1 MRRWIGLGL
10 SLLLGG
16 VFVFAG
22 VGKLRDLAAFAA
34 DVVAFR
40 LVPGGVS
47 DVLAVYLPWLEVL
60 AGASLLGPRGRA
72 GHGGPRTQGW
82 RVLRR
87 GGLVLLIGM
96 LVVFT
101 AVLFSAAWRGLDLTC
116 GCFGAAWQIEG
127 YAGPIGRNV
136 LLLAGCVW
144 LVTGNGRPLEEAAP
158 AGGWRLIERH

>member
-1 MRRWIGLGL
+1 MRRWIELGL
-10 SLLLGG
+10 RLLLAG
-16 VFVFAG
+16 VFVYAG
-22 VGKLRDLAAFAA
+22 VGKLRDPAAFAA
-34 DVVAFR
+34 DVAAFR

-47 DVLAVYLPWLEVL
+47 DLLAVYLPWLEVL

-101 AVLFSAAWRGLDLTC
+101 AALLSAAWRGLDLTC

-127 YAGPIGRNV
+127 YVWPIGRNV

-144 LVTGNGRPLEEAAP
+144 LVIKSSRRPEEAEP